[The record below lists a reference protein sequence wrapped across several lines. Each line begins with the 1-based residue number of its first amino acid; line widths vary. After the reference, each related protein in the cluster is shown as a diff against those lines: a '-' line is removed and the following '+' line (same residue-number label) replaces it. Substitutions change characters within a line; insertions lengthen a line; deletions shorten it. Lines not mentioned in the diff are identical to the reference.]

1 MIFDPLLAASPVP
14 VVITRF
20 VDDVTATGSVMAT
33 VGFSP
38 TVPVM
43 VSDERSSV
51 EAPAMEVA
59 HREQCSENHGQQ
71 EETAH
76 RAPFIGGS
84 RRVAAGSA
92 GAGSAT

>member
-59 HREQCSENHGQQ
+59 PANSAARITDSRRKRR
-71 EETAH
+71 TAH
-76 RAPFIGGS
+76 LSSADLGG
-84 RRVAAGSA
+84 
-92 GAGSAT
+92 